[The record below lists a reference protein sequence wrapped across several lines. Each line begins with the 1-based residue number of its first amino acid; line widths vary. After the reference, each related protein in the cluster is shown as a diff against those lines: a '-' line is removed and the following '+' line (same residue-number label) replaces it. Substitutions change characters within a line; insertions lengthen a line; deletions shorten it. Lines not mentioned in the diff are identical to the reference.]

1 MGAPSDAFRGAIEEL
16 DGEEVDVG
24 GDSTE
29 LGLLTMAPPPPLLLA
44 VVVVVEDRA
53 FCKARTSAA
62 VPEIIGA
69 EDDVA
74 CCLKLHILARSAI
87 VDPME
92 LSLDVTVSVEV
103 DVDVP

>member
-16 DGEEVDVG
+16 LVGEEVDVG

-29 LGLLTMAPPPPLLLA
+29 LGLLTMAPPPLPPL
-44 VVVVVEDRA
+44 VVVEDRA

>member
-16 DGEEVDVG
+16 LVGDVVDVG

-29 LGLLTMAPPPPLLLA
+29 LGLLTMAPPPLA
-44 VVVVVEDRA
+44 VADRA

-92 LSLDVTVSVEV
+92 LSLEVTVSVEV

>member
-16 DGEEVDVG
+16 DGEVVDVG

-29 LGLLTMAPPPPLLLA
+29 LGLLTMAPPPLLLA
-44 VVVVVEDRA
+44 VAVVVEHRA

>member
-1 MGAPSDAFRGAIEEL
+1 MGAPSDAFRGANEEL

-29 LGLLTMAPPPPLLLA
+29 LGLLTMAPPPLLLA
-44 VVVVVEDRA
+44 VAAVVEDRA

-92 LSLDVTVSVEV
+92 LSLEVTVSVEV